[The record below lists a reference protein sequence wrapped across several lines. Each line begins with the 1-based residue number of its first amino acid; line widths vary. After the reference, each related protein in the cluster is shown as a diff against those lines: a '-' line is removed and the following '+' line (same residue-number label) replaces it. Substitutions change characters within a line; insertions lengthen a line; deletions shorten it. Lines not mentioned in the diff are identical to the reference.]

1 MQGRSADRQTVGA
14 SETDSDRTGQSHG
27 ERVVGGAAIGASVPP
42 SDGVVGAAAPSFAA
56 GGGDRTGV
64 SGPTAKSGLEG
75 RGRADAGVV
84 ESGGGSAAGLGGSST
99 AASGS
104 TSTSSSA
111 ATNVPDF
118 HPVAVIDIGTS
129 SIRMAVAE
137 IDSRGRVHTLEELTQ
152 AVSLGKDTFTSGSI
166 GRAKMEECVRVL
178 KAYRRVLSEYRIEKP
193 ERIRV
198 VATSAVREA
207 RNRLAFIDRVYIA
220 TGLQIE
226 PLDEAE
232 ENRVTYLSVNPFLQ
246 SEPSLRAA
254 KTLVVEVGGGSTE
267 ILVVRSNNVLFS
279 HTYRLGS
286 LRLRETLDV
295 YHAPPTNFRR
305 ILDSQIERVVSKI
318 HEEVQAGGPVELLTL
333 GGDMRFAAT
342 LLGSRRPSRRV
353 TRVPL
358 AALEP
363 FVDSVLEMTEDEIAR
378 KYRLPFPDAETLGP
392 ALRTYTAIA
401 KAFGVENLLVSQA
414 NLRDGLLKEMALAK
428 GWSTELANQIFRSAI
443 DLGRRYH
450 VDEAHARHVAEL
462 CSQLFREL
470 RFEHHLDPRQEILL
484 RVAALLHEIGLYI
497 SYQSHHKHAAYII
510 RNSDLFGLSRRDVLL
525 ISQVARYYRRASPQ
539 PGHEMYSLL
548 ERDERV
554 AVCQMAALLRVAV
567 ALDDSRSQ
575 RVKEVRCFR
584 EEGRIVLV
592 VPNVDDLSLEQ
603 LAIRQ
608 NGAMF
613 EDVFGLQ
620 VLLRPER
627 GTG

>member
-1 MQGRSADRQTVGA
+1 MDSTALAGESAHVVAVSRGQQIPMGTEDDATGSAWRAMGGSPSLVEAAASQGAPA
-14 SETDSDRTGQSHG
+14 
-27 ERVVGGAAIGASVPP
+27 GAASRAVGTEPATVPAMERK
-42 SDGVVGAAAPSFAA
+42 GLAAVSAA
-56 GGGDRTGV
+56 TGSPDPV
-64 SGPTAKSGLEG
+64 
-75 RGRADAGVV
+75 
-84 ESGGGSAAGLGGSST
+84 GSASATPSG
-99 AASGS
+99 AASGQAG
-104 TSTSSSA
+104 A
-111 ATNVPDF
+111 AMTGTLPDF

-137 IDSRGRVHTLEELTQ
+137 IDRRGRVHTLEELTQ
-152 AVSLGKDTFTSGSI
+152 AVSLGKDTFTSGNI
-166 GRAKMEECVRVL
+166 GKAKMEECVRVL

-193 ERIRV
+193 EQIRV

-220 TGLQIE
+220 TGLEVE

-232 ENRVTYLSVNPFLQ
+232 ENRVTYLSVQPFLQ
-246 SEPSLRAA
+246 SEPSLSAA

-318 HEEVQAGGPVELLTL
+318 HEEVQAEGPIELLAL

-363 FVDSVLEMTEDEIAR
+363 FVDSVLEMTEDEVAR
-378 KYRLPFPDAETLGP
+378 KYRLAFPDAETLGP
-392 ALRTYTAIA
+392 ALRTYTALA

-414 NLRDGLLKEMALAK
+414 NLRDGLLKEMALTK
-428 GWSTELANQIFRSAI
+428 GWSAELANQIFRSAI

-450 VDEAHARHVAEL
+450 FDEAHARHVADL

-470 RFEHHLDPRQEILL
+470 QFEHHLDPRQEILL

-497 SYQSHHKHAAYII
+497 SYQSHHKHASYII

-548 ERDERV
+548 EREERV

-592 VPNVDDLSLEQ
+592 VPNIDDLSLEQ

-608 NGAMF
+608 NGTMF